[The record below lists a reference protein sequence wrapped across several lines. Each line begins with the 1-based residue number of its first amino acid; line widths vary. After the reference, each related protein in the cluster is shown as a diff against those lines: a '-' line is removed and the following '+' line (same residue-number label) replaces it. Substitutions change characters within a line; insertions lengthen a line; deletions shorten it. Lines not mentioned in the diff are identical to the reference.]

1 MDLAITYVH
10 HDCFCL
16 EAAGWT
22 LLFDYPDAA
31 HRPPGARE
39 AVARA
44 LAGRRVAVCFSH
56 SHADHCAADVLD
68 AAQDAAQLHLV
79 LSYDVPQM
87 VPALDLP
94 GAVVPEPGDD
104 PRGGD
109 PGPWAGVGPGLRARA
124 LESNDLGVTFC
135 LDVGGLRVYHGGDL
149 AAWLWPGG
157 PDGQGDPDDAGA
169 AHTRAFFERSLEAV
183 AAFAPHVAF
192 ACCDPRLPG
201 RGGFARFAEVVRPPV
216 LVPMHDFGQPGAV
229 GEYALGVRVPGV
241 AVLAFAALGQRR
253 ELRAGP

>member
-44 LAGRRVAVCFSH
+44 LAGRRVAACFSH
-56 SHADHCAADVLD
+56 SHADHCSADVLD
-68 AAQDAAQLHLV
+68 AARDAAQLHLV

-94 GAVVPEPGDD
+94 GAVVLEPGDD

-124 LESNDLGVTFC
+124 LESNDLGVAFC

-149 AAWLWPGG
+149 AAWLWPG
-157 PDGQGDPDDAGA
+157 PDDAGA

-192 ACCDPRLPG
+192 TCCDPRLPG

-229 GEYALGVRVPGV
+229 GGYALGVRVPGV

-253 ELRAGP
+253 ELHAGP

>member
-1 MDLAITYVH
+1 LDVAVTYVH

-16 EAAGWT
+16 DAAGWT

-31 HRPPGARE
+31 HRPPGARG
-39 AVARA
+39 AVRRA
-44 LAGRRVAVCFSH
+44 LAGRRAAACFSH
-56 SHADHCAADVLD
+56 SHADHCGADVFEAARD
-68 AAQDAAQLHLV
+68 AAGLHLV
-79 LSYDVPQM
+79 LSFDVPEM
-87 VPALDLP
+87 VPGLDRP
-94 GAVVPEPGDD
+94 GAVVLEPGDD

-124 LESNDLGVTFC
+124 LESNDLGVAFC

-149 AAWLWPGG
+149 AAWLRPGQ
-157 PDGQGDPDDAGA
+157 DAAGA
-169 AHTRAFFERSLEAV
+169 AAVRAFFERSLAAV

-216 LVPMHDFGQPGAV
+216 LVPMHDFGRPRDVGA
-229 GEYALGVRVPGV
+229 YALGAVPPGV
-241 AVLAFAALGQRR
+241 EVLAFEVTGQRR

>member
-1 MDLAITYVH
+1 MEIVVTYVH

-16 EAAGWT
+16 DAAGWT

-44 LAGRRVAVCFSH
+44 LAGRRVAACFSH
-56 SHADHCAADVLD
+56 SHADHCAADVPD
-68 AAQDAAQLHLV
+68 AAREAVELRLV

-87 VPALDLP
+87 VPALDRP
-94 GAVVPEPGDD
+94 GAVVLEPGDD

-109 PGPWAGVGPGLRARA
+109 PGPWAEVGPGLRARA
-124 LESNDLGVTFC
+124 LESNDLGVAFC

-149 AAWLWPGG
+149 AAWLWPG
-157 PDGQGDPDDAGA
+157 PDGRDGAGA
-169 AHTRAFFERSLEAV
+169 DQVRAFFERSLEAV
-183 AAFAPHVAF
+183 AAFGPHVAF

-201 RGGFARFAEVVRPPV
+201 RGGFARFAEAVRPPV
-216 LVPMHDFGQPGAV
+216 LVPMHDFGRPRAV
-229 GEYALGVRVPGV
+229 GEYALGAAPPGV
-241 AVLAFAALGQRR
+241 TVLAFTATGQRR
-253 ELRAGP
+253 ALHAGP